1 MILVQNLL
9 LRLSGNKILV
19 IVAIFFASFSFAQP
33 GEVDVEFKDGQ
44 EYWIHVVQEG
54 NTLYGIKRTYNVDI
68 PTIMAHNEGMDEVLQ
83 IGERIFIP
91 TGRTEL
97 QVKKNE
103 SATHVVEKGETVYG
117 LTKKYNC
124 TQAELIELNPGIDK
138 GLKIGETL
146 YVPKSKV
153 EIAKLDTIQ
162 VVEPVKPEIDIVWN
176 DSIVE
181 HKVLKH
187 ETLYSIS
194 KRYMVP
200 VNDIKELNGIKRN
213 NIKVG
218 SIIRIKLKKIEKYEV
233 VQKELVVTDTSKLD
247 STLVLPKLSF
257 GYKKQYN
264 VVIAMPF
271 CLSKNAS
278 VMQKNRLVGNNE
290 LYKYTEVSMDFYMGA
305 LLAIDSLKQKGL
317 NVVVDVFDT
326 GNDTARVSD
335 FVKSDI
341 FKNADVVFGP
351 FSQKNINIMA
361 KAIKNNQQARMVLP
375 FSSNSLTIQ
384 NNEQVYLPISTASTI
399 VQNLAKVIVEK
410 HGKHNVILLN
420 SGKDKEKALYEKF
433 KAAYNEYSID
443 LPETRVLNERSIG
456 SGSGRDFATSIDR
469 KDTNIIITLS
479 NDRTLASKI
488 MTTLNKV
495 KNKSGGYDDAYIE
508 TYGRSSWEKYKE
520 IKIPYRL
527 KLNLHIPISYHLD
540 YTTPATKQMIQSYRN
555 KFNTDPAKN
564 GVHSFDVVNYFLS
577 SFFLNR
583 KPSQVMNDFD
593 MIQKGTGNGYENS
606 HLKIVY
612 YQDYEQKV
620 VK

>member
-1 MILVQNLL
+1 
-9 LRLSGNKILV
+9 LSGNKILV
-19 IVAIFFASFSFAQP
+19 VFAIFFASFSFAQP
-33 GEVDVEFKDGQ
+33 GEVEVEFKDGQ

-68 PTIMAHNEGMDEVLQ
+68 PTIMAHNVGMDEILQ

-97 QVKKNE
+97 EVKKNE
-103 SATHVVEKGETVYG
+103 SATHIVEKGETVYG

-138 GLKIGETL
+138 GLKVGESL
-146 YVPKSKV
+146 FVPKSKI
-153 EIAKLDTIQ
+153 EISKLDTIQ
-162 VVEPVKPEIDIVWN
+162 VIEPIKPEIDIVWN

-181 HKVLKH
+181 HEVLKH

-200 VNDIKELNGIKRN
+200 VNDIKKLNDIKRN

-218 SIIRIKLKKIEKYEV
+218 SIVKIKLKKIEKYEV
-233 VQKELVVTDTSKLD
+233 VQKDLIIADTSRLD
-247 STLVLPKLSF
+247 SSLVLPKLNF
-257 GYKKQYN
+257 GFKKQYN

-278 VMQKNRLVGNNE
+278 VMQKNRLVGSNE
-290 LYKYTEVSMDFYMGA
+290 MYKYTEVSMDFYMGA
-305 LLAIDSLKQKGL
+305 LLAIDSLKKKGL

-326 GNDTARVSD
+326 ANDTSRVSE
-335 FVKSDI
+335 FVQTDV
-341 FKNADVVFGP
+341 FKKADVVFGP
-351 FSQKNINIMA
+351 FSQKNIKIMA
-361 KAIKNNQQARMVLP
+361 NAIKDNVQARIVLP
-375 FSSNSLTIQ
+375 FSSNSLSIQ
-384 NNEQVYLPISTASTI
+384 NNEQVYLPISTEVTI
-399 VQNLAKVIVEK
+399 VQNLAKVILKK

-420 SGKDKEKALYEKF
+420 SGKDKDKPLYEKF
-433 KAAYNEYSID
+433 KTAYSEYSID
-443 LPETRVLNERSIG
+443 LPETRVLKESTIG

-469 KDTNIIITLS
+469 GDTNIIITLS
-479 NDRTLASKI
+479 NDRTLASKV

-577 SFFLNR
+577 TFFLNR
-583 KPSQVMNDFD
+583 KPSQIMNDFD
-593 MIQKGTGNGYENS
+593 MIQKGAGNGYENN
-606 HLKIVY
+606 HLKVVY
-612 YQDYEQKV
+612 YQDYQQKV
-620 VK
+620 SK